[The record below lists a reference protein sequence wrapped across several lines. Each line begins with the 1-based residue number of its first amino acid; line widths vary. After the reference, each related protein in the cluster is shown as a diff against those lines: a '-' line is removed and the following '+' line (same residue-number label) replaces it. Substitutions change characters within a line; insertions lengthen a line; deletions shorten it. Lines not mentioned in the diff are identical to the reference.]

1 MKVYDNPELNMPVE
15 NTDYELVPS
24 EGENW
29 DVRILTGEFTETV
42 LQYGKLVMSDDGEH
56 LTFNFD
62 VVASPDLELTDEN
75 LDLQTH
81 AGKLLSSILENA
93 VATKAPEDK

>member
-62 VVASPDLELTDEN
+62 VVTSPDLELTDKN
-75 LDLQTH
+75 LDLQAC
-81 AGKLLSSILENA
+81 AGKLLSSILESA
-93 VATKAPEDK
+93 VATTAPEDK